1 MHPCTLAPWVQTWFK
16 PESKRPVFRP
26 CWPDV
31 AVLRVRWGR
40 NRSPPGERPCRATQ
54 GRFFANRYGGA
65 VQVSFFSAQSCKLK
79 GKPSSL
85 RRPTKNLPL
94 GGGQAERSSDVV
106 GRHIKRTAART
117 HFSTRP
123 LYDWRNRMSNKK
135 DRAFTVRFTEEQFQ
149 HIREQ

>member
-1 MHPCTLAPWVQTWFK
+1 MDKSKLKGARVQILSAALFYAVLPTYSSIYMLCQFRDNMETLCTLALLPPWVQTWFK

-26 CWPDV
+26 CWPAV
-31 AVLRVRWGR
+31 AVLGSGGVG

-54 GRFFANRYGGA
+54 GRFCANRCGGA

-94 GGGQAERSSDVV
+94 GGGASRALV
-106 GRHIKRTAART
+106 RRCRTA
-117 HFSTRP
+117 H
-123 LYDWRNRMSNKK
+123 
-135 DRAFTVRFTEEQFQ
+135 
-149 HIREQ
+149 